1 MNRISVNLYYHLKDK
16 AGTNLINLELPENST
31 IKELK
36 IILIHNYPA
45 LQSQLD
51 NIMTLINQKI
61 ALDED
66 KIPLNAQVSFLTPIG
81 GG

>member
-16 AGTNLINLELPENST
+16 AGTNLINLEVPENST

-36 IILIHNYPA
+36 IILIQNYPA
-45 LQSQLD
+45 LLSQLD
-51 NIMTLINQKI
+51 NILTLINQKI
-61 ALDED
+61 AVDED

>member
-1 MNRISVNLYYHLKDK
+1 MNRITVNLYYHLKDK
-16 AGTNLINLELPENST
+16 VGTNLINLELPENST

-36 IILIHNYPA
+36 MILIHDYPA

-61 ALDED
+61 AVDED
-66 KIPLNAQVSFLTPIG
+66 RIPQNARVSFLTPIG